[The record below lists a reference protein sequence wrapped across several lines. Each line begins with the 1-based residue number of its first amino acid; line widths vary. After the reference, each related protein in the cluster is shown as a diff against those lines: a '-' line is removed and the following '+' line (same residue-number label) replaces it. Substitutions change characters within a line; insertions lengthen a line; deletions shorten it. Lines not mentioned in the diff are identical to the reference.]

1 MMMKPLR
8 PTSAM
13 ACKLVGLLSA
23 LCAVHGPALGQEMQ
37 PSQAPAPRGDTSY
50 GPVNRDENLVQL
62 EQKMKSAKAEIE
74 DRQQQL
80 LEQRYDLSN
89 SAAAGVTMS
98 GGKPLQDAVR
108 VKLPSGMTW
117 DKLATMSP
125 DKIRSRDMF
134 SQEISS
140 HASPESTGRRDGLST
155 F

>member
-1 MMMKPLR
+1 MNDETTPANQRHGVRASR
-8 PTSAM
+8 PTLRTVCRSRPGA
-13 ACKLVGLLSA
+13 
-23 LCAVHGPALGQEMQ
+23 GQEMQ

-62 EQKMKSAKAEIE
+62 EQKMKSAKPEIE

-117 DKLATMSP
+117 DKLATTSP
-125 DKIRSRDMF
+125 DKIRSRRNPLSCLGLRMPLK
-134 SQEISS
+134 SS
-140 HASPESTGRRDGLST
+140 
-155 F
+155 